1 MLSDS
6 ETQRLESCLERRN
19 NGEPVAYITGTRGFW
34 DFEVEVNSYTLIPR
48 PETEFLV
55 ETALDLF
62 KGGTFLDLGTGI
74 GWTTWT
80 ATPLHHLV
88 VGDVVAHIDDLI
100 VGETILF

>member
-34 DFEVEVNSYTLIPR
+34 DFEVEVNSSTLIPR

-55 ETALDLF
+55 ETALGLF
-62 KGGTFLDLGTGI
+62 QGRNISGPRNRHRCDPHRNSEGTAVSKGLRD
-74 GWTTWT
+74 
-80 ATPLHHLV
+80 
-88 VGDVVAHIDDLI
+88 
-100 VGETILF
+100 